1 MDIKF
6 SNANLTK
13 YWDAVKDCDEK
24 GSQRLNLR
32 QEGEWVVVESVP
44 LKDHQVE
51 QNQALAREGMN
62 RQLRTELYQGLQDEL
77 SGLNVGDSG
86 QTVVRSYLEDVRTKL
101 MGSAGPDEGGTE
113 SVTDLDSREVR
124 QILSEAGEKKSR
136 VIVENLGWDVADLDD
151 GQELEWQSVTRG
163 RHATVKAND
172 RQVNTLVYG
181 KSAALSRA
189 LGVTM
194 AEADAL
200 DLRNF
205 AQAEDGTI
213 SFDATRQV
221 KGRAVTERLQ
231 LGVDGLLTSR
241 SRDAAYKPLADVLS
255 GNEWSIS
262 CYEMKSPE
270 RAFHVANV
278 AEIVKFLNFYGSV
291 ELPERNY
298 IVRIAKTALFNLM
311 QDADKEIQRL
321 RESGKLK
328 GGVLTNEAWWNLL
341 GLKGKFPKGVKGAA
355 LATAFQ
361 EAVVA
366 KTIDDFLEA
375 KGWDKLEDEETGVTI
390 RQWYCEKWGSAVA
403 APRNW
408 SELFLKQTL
417 FGFANAI
424 GISYSQ
430 KLKLLKTPALS
441 RQPLV
446 FDAPTRQ
453 SAGKCSGPFSL
464 GVSTRAK
471 GMRIK
476 YRPADKPNQ
485 WKTHVVV
492 GDENTLADLTAAGF
506 TPQQIQRV
514 GSIANDD
521 PELFMGLDVIPHLM
535 KAHVTVEKKGP
546 DMSLTVRMP
555 AIRVLHGN
563 EDGSQ
568 HCVTTLDDLVLKF
581 AVKPDGSYEGTGISF
596 VRSARSET
604 EELDV
609 KYFR

>member
-13 YWDAVKDCDEK
+13 YWDAVKDCDETV
-24 GSQRLNLR
+24 SQRLNLR

-51 QNQALAREGMN
+51 QSQAPAREGMN

-86 QTVVRSYLEDVRTKL
+86 QTVVRNYLEDVRTKL
-101 MGSAGPDEGGTE
+101 MGSAGPDEGGAE

-136 VIVENLGWDVADLDD
+136 AVVENLGWDVVDLDD

-205 AQAEDGTI
+205 TQAADGTI

-221 KGRAVTERLQ
+221 EGRTVTERLQ
-231 LGVDGLLTSR
+231 LGADGLLTSE
-241 SRDAAYKPLADVLS
+241 SRDAAYKPLADVFS
-255 GNEWSIS
+255 GSKWSIAS
-262 CYEMKSPE
+262 YELKSPE

-278 AEIVKFLNFYGSV
+278 AEIVKFLNFYGSG

-298 IVRIAKTALFNLM
+298 MDRIPKTVLFNLM

-328 GGVLTNEAWWNLL
+328 GGVLTNEAWWKLL
-341 GLKGKFPKGVKGAA
+341 GLKGKFPKGVKGEA

-375 KGWDKLEDEETGVTI
+375 KGWDKLADTKTGLTI
-390 RQWYCEKWGSAVA
+390 RQWYYGNDELQ
-403 APRNW
+403 PPLNW
-408 SELFLKQTL
+408 NPLFLRQTL

-430 KLKLLKTPALS
+430 KLKLLKALDLS
-441 RQPLV
+441 RQPPV
-446 FDAPTRQ
+446 FDAPTRL
-453 SAGKCSGPFSL
+453 SDGKCSVSLSL
-464 GVSTRAK
+464 GVTTRAA

-476 YRPADKPNQ
+476 YRPADKPTQ

-492 GDENTLADLTAAGF
+492 GNENTLADLTAAGF
-506 TPQQIQRV
+506 TPQQIHRV

-521 PELFMGLDVIPHLM
+521 PELFMGLGVIPNL
-535 KAHVTVEKKGP
+535 KKTHVTVEKKGA

-555 AIRVLHGN
+555 ATKALHGN
-563 EDGSQ
+563 ADDTQ
-568 HCVTTLDDLVLKF
+568 HCVTTRDDVVLKF
-581 AVKPDGSYEGTGISF
+581 AVKPDGSYESTGISF
-596 VRSARSET
+596 VRSARSE
-604 EELDV
+604 EEEHDM
-609 KYFR
+609 KYFV